1 MCAIYRATG
10 DRRYLEHCETMVAFL
25 KEWQDE
31 RGCFPR
37 HEGTDPGLGP
47 FALHDGRPF
56 GIGVMLKG
64 VAAYYRVNPSRD
76 LRDFFLE
83 AVDGA
88 IRTFECPEGLL
99 QSTGVEK
106 YTVMMESMFI
116 LDAFA
121 LAYELTGER
130 KYLEKGL
137 FNLRYGIYHWWKYD
151 DMRDTLRMT
160 SLLIAVF
167 PFLHVADEAGMLED
181 IRFI

>member
-1 MCAIYRATG
+1 
-10 DRRYLEHCETMVAFL
+10 
-25 KEWQDE
+25 
-31 RGCFPR
+31 
-37 HEGTDPGLGP
+37 
-47 FALHDGRPF
+47 
-56 GIGVMLKG
+56 MLKG